1 MIHVQHIKYGI
12 LSGLLIIYTIMSSVT
27 ADSQN
32 SVFAQI
38 TPAPK
43 KLDSNGVA
51 TDSSHDT
58 GAGNDNPQGI
68 TPSEKID
75 GTTEE
80 ESTDS
85 TDSNDVNSGPTTAEQ
100 DNDETI
106 TSEEKDPDPTDQLV
120 EAIMDEVMN
129 ETITSEEKDP
139 DPTDQLVEAI
149 MDEVTR

>member
-1 MIHVQHIKYGI
+1 
-12 LSGLLIIYTIMSSVT
+12 MSSVT
-27 ADSQN
+27 PDSQN

-38 TPAPK
+38 TPASK
-43 KLDSNGVA
+43 KLDSNSVA

-80 ESTDS
+80 DSTDS

-100 DNDETI
+100 DDNETI
-106 TSEEKDPDPTDQLV
+106 VSEEEDPDPTDQLV
-120 EAIMDEVMN
+120 EAIMNEVMN
-129 ETITSEEKDP
+129 ETITSEEEDP
-139 DPTDQLVEAI
+139 DLTDQFAEAI
-149 MDEVTR
+149 MNEVTR